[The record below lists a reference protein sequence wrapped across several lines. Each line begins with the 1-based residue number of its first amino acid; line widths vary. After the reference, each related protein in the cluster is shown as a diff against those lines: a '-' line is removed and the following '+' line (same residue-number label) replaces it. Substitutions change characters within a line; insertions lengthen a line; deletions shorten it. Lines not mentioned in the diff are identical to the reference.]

1 MPWPLLSQFK
11 SDGDDETFCDC
22 ACPVINCTRHALIIT
37 NFEWPLNTGGADGND
52 NGTDDDDDNDNDKDD
67 GDDNDNGK
75 DDDDDENDDE
85 M

>member
-11 SDGDDETFCDC
+11 SDDDDETFCDC

-37 NFEWPLNTGGADGND
+37 NFGGDGADGND